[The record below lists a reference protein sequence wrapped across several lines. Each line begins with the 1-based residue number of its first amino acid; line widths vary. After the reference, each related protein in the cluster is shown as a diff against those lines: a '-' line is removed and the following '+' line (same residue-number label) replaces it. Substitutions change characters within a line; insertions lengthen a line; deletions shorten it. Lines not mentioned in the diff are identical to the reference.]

1 MHIFNLM
8 FPATLGSF
16 GCGTAL
22 AWTAPAL
29 PHIQSDE
36 CLPDDCD
43 ISDVTPEQGSWIGA
57 MMPLGAI
64 FAGPITGETFELGIS
79 WRGLA
84 LFGTVFLFHKIL
96 IILAILL
103 VQLYVLQCRV

>member
-1 MHIFNLM
+1 MHSSQ

-64 FAGPITGETFELGIS
+64 FAGPITGERFGLGIC

-84 LFGTVFLFHKIL
+84 LFDTAVFVSQIS
-96 IILAILL
+96 IILAMTID
-103 VQLYVLQCRV
+103 YWFN